1 MVDEVTHRIRPYSS
15 LFRQGLISSIIFVVT
30 VFVVLYF
37 LTIPDGPW
45 LLVLGVQIVVFVALA
60 LGAVG
65 YFSATIWVSR
75 SEIVER
81 GFFGRRH
88 RFPVAS
94 IDSIVLAHTA
104 SSGGETLQQ
113 LFVRDAHGRQL
124 VRMRGQ
130 FWSPESFDLVTST
143 LDVPVVRI
151 EDVTTIRELRDQ
163 FPGLL
168 FWFERHPVR
177 AIIVTALSALA
188 IGAATYV
195 FLKLIGAA

>member
-1 MVDEVTHRIRPYSS
+1 VTHRVRPYSS
-15 LFRQGLISSIIFVVT
+15 LFRQGLISSLIFMTT

-37 LTIPDGPW
+37 LTVPDGPW
-45 LLVLGVQIVVFVALA
+45 ALVVGVQAIVTVAISLA
-60 LGAVG
+60 AVG

-81 GFFGRRH
+81 GFFGGRH
-88 RFPVAS
+88 RFTVGS
-94 IDSIVLAHTA
+94 IDSIVLANTA
-104 SSGGETLQQ
+104 SSGGEVIRQ
-113 LFVRDAHGRQL
+113 LFVRDAEGRQL

-130 FWSPESFDLVTST
+130 FWSPESFDLVIRT
-143 LDVPVVRI
+143 LDVPVVKI

-177 AIIVTALSALA
+177 AIIVMAVSTVA
-188 IGAATYV
+188 IGAGVYI
-195 FLKLIGAA
+195 FLKLIHAV

>member
-1 MVDEVTHRIRPYSS
+1 MVDEVTHRIRPYSY
-15 LFRQGLISSIIFVVT
+15 LFRQGLISSIIFTVT

-37 LTIPDGPW
+37 LTVPDGPW
-45 LLVLGVQIVVFVALA
+45 TLVLGVQIVVFVALA

-65 YFSATIWVSR
+65 YFSATIWVNH

-88 RFPVAS
+88 RFPIAS

-104 SSGGETLQQ
+104 SSGGEVLQQ
-113 LFVRDAHGRQL
+113 LFVRNAEGRQL

-130 FWSPESFDLVTST
+130 FWSPESFDLVIRT
-143 LDVPVVRI
+143 LDVPVVKI

-177 AIIVTALSALA
+177 AIIVTAVSTAAL
-188 IGAATYV
+188 GVGVYV
-195 FLKLIGAA
+195 FLTLIHAV